1 MPPII
6 FVLLLEGKANFKGC
20 GTVIIPS
27 AEAMAQAGHDTIDPI
42 QAIRKIDMTR
52 GMTNLMMPP
61 NLFVLLLKGE
71 ADFLKTCGITVTM
84 PSAEAMAQ
92 ADPDII
98 QRFQAI
104 TKIDLHYDQ
113 YRESHENN
121 LAGELALIPPPSSS
135 SPPTLHP
142 HHRQHPSFQRHAYY
156 QVGPEQLL
164 AAHW

>member
-1 MPPII
+1 M
-6 FVLLLEGKANFKGC
+6 LLLEGKANFTGC
-20 GTVIIPS
+20 G
-27 AEAMAQAGHDTIDPI
+27 
-42 QAIRKIDMTR
+42 
-52 GMTNLMMPP
+52 
-61 NLFVLLLKGE
+61 
-71 ADFLKTCGITVTM
+71 TVTM

-156 QVGPEQLL
+156 QVGPGQLL
-164 AAHW
+164 AAHWSVVYVGSGGVYYEGGGSRSGGVTRVGVKISSG